1 MTGINGYIRFMGNN
15 LRGLARYDS
24 VESDIK
30 DCLKLAMDSIKNRTL
45 NQLLDLDREYQRR
58 SEEER
63 AAYNAYEKT
72 EFAEKQREV
81 VDTLIAKNSEVNFD
95 RNINEYMAGM
105 LDAYSI
111 LKLFGITNE

>member
-30 DCLKLAMDSIKNRTL
+30 DGLKLAMDSIKNRTL

-72 EFAEKQREV
+72 EFTEKQR
-81 VDTLIAKNSEVNFD
+81 
-95 RNINEYMAGM
+95 
-105 LDAYSI
+105 
-111 LKLFGITNE
+111 